1 MKNNNNHYY
10 FFLLTVVLI
19 CIVIMFITCQSLKII
34 PDVYEAVFCNH
45 DENVCNSTTGNK
57 KIYFLKNATLYR
69 IKYCQHN
76 LINYIICPS
85 LPSLLAIEVLIS
97 VSHLFLAINSAFNFI
112 IYMFRGD
119 RFRHVFWKIFILRQW
134 TRERRRSLQPA
145 GSIPMA
151 RYVCTLKP

>member
-1 MKNNNNHYY
+1 MRGITVLFFVQHKKKSNTNIVVREALSNKGTSRKFFNASMKNNNNHYY

-76 LINYIICPS
+76 
-85 LPSLLAIEVLIS
+85 
-97 VSHLFLAINSAFNFI
+97 
-112 IYMFRGD
+112 
-119 RFRHVFWKIFILRQW
+119 
-134 TRERRRSLQPA
+134 
-145 GSIPMA
+145 
-151 RYVCTLKP
+151 